1 MFTGIVQGTLK
12 IASISQ
18 NNGMFA
24 LKVTSTEDLINN
36 LKIGASVAINGCC
49 LTVTKITAEEVSFD
63 IIPETISKT
72 TFATMK
78 ANDLVN
84 YERSAKFSDEI
95 GGHMISGHIHDT
107 AEVVDISENQ
117 ETVITLKVAEKWEK
131 YIFHK
136 GYIAVNGCSLTIGEK
151 QGSVF
156 KLHLIPETIKITT
169 FKSIKPKQLVNIEYD
184 SQTIITVDTVYN
196 VLKNRDTPS
205 T

>member
-49 LTVTKITAEEVSFD
+49 LTVTKITAEEVCFD
-63 IIPETISKT
+63 IIPETIAKT

-95 GGHMISGHIHDT
+95 GGHMISGHIHGT

-196 VLKNRDTPS
+196 VLKNRY
-205 T
+205 

>member
-117 ETVITLKVAEKWEK
+117 ETVITLKIAEKWEK

>member
-18 NNGMFA
+18 HNGMFA
-24 LKVTSTEDLINN
+24 LKVTSTEELTNN

-78 ANDLVN
+78 ANNFVN

-196 VLKNRDTPS
+196 ILNNKYTS
-205 T
+205 SS